1 MKIDPNE
8 FLTAEQAA
16 VEMGAPN
23 KRSLYRAM
31 KRARAAGETI
41 TVELFGRSLIP
52 RAKIEVLKR
61 YYYPYYSEAH
71 QSMVKEWGRRGGAQ
85 KWKNAAAKRED

>member
-1 MKIDPNE
+1 MKIDPDE

-31 KRARAAGETI
+31 KRAREAGETV

-61 YYYPYYSEAH
+61 YYYPYYSDAH

-85 KWKNAAAKRED
+85 KWKNAAAKRDA